1 MRSQIFL
8 QENIL
13 KKTINFFLILLILY
27 LGLSSNSIAN
37 EKWILDKNI
46 SSISFEVPILF
57 ATNVIGKFENIDG
70 FVELDLK
77 DKKNNK
83 AILSVDIESLKVNY
97 EKYMDL
103 ILGPVFF
110 DSTKYPFGVLD
121 TKKFAY
127 NNEEKLN
134 LDIELSIKGITKTID
149 TELTIINLTSDFGA
163 GKAYFSKV
171 VFLLGLLDSTTFKGF
186 ERAAII
192 PRMFGIRCSAIPF
205 AQLTTNGKFASTV

>member
-1 MRSQIFL
+1 M

-13 KKTINFFLILLILY
+13 KKTINLFLILLILC
-27 LGLSSNSIAN
+27 LGLSSKSIAN

-46 SSISFEVPILF
+46 SSISFEVPVLF

-83 AILSVDIESLKVNY
+83 AMLSVDIESLKVNY

-134 LDIELSIKGITKTID
+134 LDIELSIKGITKIID
-149 TELTIINLTSDFGA
+149 TELTIINLTSDLVQI
-163 GKAYFSKV
+163 K
-171 VFLLGLLDSTTFKGF
+171 GLLEFSRNDFNIGTGNWKNTTILKDN
-186 ERAAII
+186 II
-192 PRMFGIRCSAIPF
+192 IKSNLFLMRD
-205 AQLTTNGKFASTV
+205 

>member
-1 MRSQIFL
+1 M
-8 QENIL
+8 
-13 KKTINFFLILLILY
+13 KKTINFFLILLILCV
-27 LGLSSNSIAN
+27 GLSSKSSAN

-46 SSISFEVPILF
+46 SSISFEVPVLF

-83 AILSVDIESLKVNY
+83 AILSVDIESLKLNY

-149 TELTIINLTSDFGA
+149 TELTIINLTSDLVQI
-163 GKAYFSKV
+163 K
-171 VFLLGLLDSTTFKGF
+171 GLLEFSRNDFNIGTGNWKNT
-186 ERAAII
+186 AILKDKI
-192 PRMFGIRCSAIPF
+192 IINSNLF
-205 AQLTTNGKFASTV
+205 LTKEN

>member
-1 MRSQIFL
+1 M
-8 QENIL
+8 
-13 KKTINFFLILLILY
+13 KKTINFFLILLILCV
-27 LGLSSNSIAN
+27 GLSSKSSAN

-46 SSISFEVPILF
+46 SSISFEVPVLF

-149 TELTIINLTSDFGA
+149 TELIIINLTPDLVQI
-163 GKAYFSKV
+163 K
-171 VFLLGLLDSTTFKGF
+171 GLLEFSRNDFNIGTGNWKNT
-186 ERAAII
+186 AILKDKI
-192 PRMFGIRCSAIPF
+192 IINSNLFLMKE
-205 AQLTTNGKFASTV
+205 N

>member
-1 MRSQIFL
+1 M
-8 QENIL
+8 
-13 KKTINFFLILLILY
+13 KKTINFFLILLILCV
-27 LGLSSNSIAN
+27 GLSSKSIAN

-46 SSISFEVPILF
+46 SSISFEVPVLF

-97 EKYMDL
+97 KKYMDL

-149 TELTIINLTSDFGA
+149 TELTIINLTSDLVQI
-163 GKAYFSKV
+163 K
-171 VFLLGLLDSTTFKGF
+171 GLLEFSRNDFNIGTGNWKNT
-186 ERAAII
+186 AILKDKI
-192 PRMFGIRCSAIPF
+192 IINSNLFLIKE
-205 AQLTTNGKFASTV
+205 N

>member
-1 MRSQIFL
+1 M
-8 QENIL
+8 
-13 KKTINFFLILLILY
+13 KKTINFFLILLILCV
-27 LGLSSNSIAN
+27 GLSSKSIAN

-46 SSISFEVPILF
+46 SSISFEVPVLF

-97 EKYMDL
+97 KKYMDL

-149 TELTIINLTSDFGA
+149 TELTIINLTSDLVQI
-163 GKAYFSKV
+163 K
-171 VFLLGLLDSTTFKGF
+171 GLLEFSRNDFNIGTGNWKNT
-186 ERAAII
+186 AILKDKI
-192 PRMFGIRCSAIPF
+192 IINSNLFLMKE
-205 AQLTTNGKFASTV
+205 N

>member
-1 MRSQIFL
+1 M
-8 QENIL
+8 
-13 KKTINFFLILLILY
+13 KKTINLFLILLILC
-27 LGLSSNSIAN
+27 LGLSSKSIAN

-46 SSISFEVPILF
+46 SSISFEVPVLF

-97 EKYMDL
+97 KKYMDL

-149 TELTIINLTSDFGA
+149 TELTIINLTSDLVQI
-163 GKAYFSKV
+163 K
-171 VFLLGLLDSTTFKGF
+171 GLLEFSRNDFNIGTGNWKNT
-186 ERAAII
+186 AILKDKI
-192 PRMFGIRCSAIPF
+192 IINSNLFLIKE
-205 AQLTTNGKFASTV
+205 N

>member
-1 MRSQIFL
+1 M
-8 QENIL
+8 
-13 KKTINFFLILLILY
+13 KKTINFFLILLILC
-27 LGLSSNSIAN
+27 LGLSSKSSAN

-46 SSISFEVPILF
+46 SSISFEVPVLF

-97 EKYMDL
+97 KKYMDL

-149 TELTIINLTSDFGA
+149 TELTIINLTSDLVQI
-163 GKAYFSKV
+163 K
-171 VFLLGLLDSTTFKGF
+171 GLLEFSRNDFNIGTGNWKNT
-186 ERAAII
+186 AILKDKI
-192 PRMFGIRCSAIPF
+192 IINSNLFLMKE
-205 AQLTTNGKFASTV
+205 N

>member
-1 MRSQIFL
+1 M

-13 KKTINFFLILLILY
+13 KKTINFFLILLILC
-27 LGLSSNSIAN
+27 LGLSSKSSAN

-46 SSISFEVPILF
+46 SSISFEVPVLF
-57 ATNVIGKFENIDG
+57 ATNVVGKFENING

-83 AILSVDIESLKVNY
+83 AILSVDIESLKLNY

-149 TELTIINLTSDFGA
+149 TELIIINLTPDLVQI
-163 GKAYFSKV
+163 K
-171 VFLLGLLDSTTFKGF
+171 GLLEFSRNDFNIGTGNWKNT
-186 ERAAII
+186 AILKDKI
-192 PRMFGIRCSAIPF
+192 IINSNLFLMKE
-205 AQLTTNGKFASTV
+205 N

>member
-1 MRSQIFL
+1 M

-13 KKTINFFLILLILY
+13 KKTINFFLILLILCV
-27 LGLSSNSIAN
+27 GLSSKSIAN

-46 SSISFEVPILF
+46 SSISFEVPVLF
-57 ATNVIGKFENIDG
+57 ATNVVGKFENING
-70 FVELDLK
+70 FIELDLK

-97 EKYMDL
+97 KKYMDL

-149 TELTIINLTSDFGA
+149 TQLTIINLTSDLVQI
-163 GKAYFSKV
+163 K
-171 VFLLGLLDSTTFKGF
+171 GLLEFSRNDFNIGTGNWKNT
-186 ERAAII
+186 AILKDKI
-192 PRMFGIRCSAIPF
+192 IINSNLFLMKE
-205 AQLTTNGKFASTV
+205 N

>member
-1 MRSQIFL
+1 M

-27 LGLSSNSIAN
+27 LGLSSKSIAN

-46 SSISFEVPILF
+46 SSISFEVPVLF
-57 ATNVIGKFENIDG
+57 ATNVIGKFENIEG

-97 EKYMDL
+97 KKYMDL

-110 DSTKYPFGVLD
+110 DSTQYPLGVLD
-121 TKKFAY
+121 TNKFSY
-127 NNEEKLN
+127 NNEEKLSLN
-134 LDIELSIKGITKTID
+134 MELSIKGITKIID
-149 TELTIINLTSDFGA
+149 TELTIINLTSDLVQI
-163 GKAYFSKV
+163 K
-171 VFLLGLLDSTTFKGF
+171 GLLEFSRNDFNIGTGNWKNTTILKDN
-186 ERAAII
+186 II
-192 PRMFGIRCSAIPF
+192 IKSNLFLMRD
-205 AQLTTNGKFASTV
+205 

>member
-1 MRSQIFL
+1 M

-13 KKTINFFLILLILY
+13 KKTINFFLILLILCV
-27 LGLSSNSIAN
+27 GLSSKSSAN

-46 SSISFEVPILF
+46 SSISFEVPVLF

-97 EKYMDL
+97 KKYMDL

-149 TELTIINLTSDFGA
+149 TELIIINLTPDLVQI
-163 GKAYFSKV
+163 K
-171 VFLLGLLDSTTFKGF
+171 GLLEFSRNDFNIGTGNWKNT
-186 ERAAII
+186 AILKDKI
-192 PRMFGIRCSAIPF
+192 IINSNLFLMKE
-205 AQLTTNGKFASTV
+205 N

>member
-1 MRSQIFL
+1 M
-8 QENIL
+8 
-13 KKTINFFLILLILY
+13 KKTIKLFLILLILCV
-27 LGLSSNSIAN
+27 GLSSKSSAN

-46 SSISFEVPILF
+46 SSISFEVPVLF

-97 EKYMDL
+97 KKYMDL

-149 TELTIINLTSDFGA
+149 TELTIINLTSDLVQI
-163 GKAYFSKV
+163 K
-171 VFLLGLLDSTTFKGF
+171 GLLEFSRNDFNIGTGNWKNT
-186 ERAAII
+186 AILKDKI
-192 PRMFGIRCSAIPF
+192 IINSNLFLMKE
-205 AQLTTNGKFASTV
+205 N

>member
-1 MRSQIFL
+1 M

-13 KKTINFFLILLILY
+13 KKTINFFLILLILCV
-27 LGLSSNSIAN
+27 GLSSKSIAN

-46 SSISFEVPILF
+46 SSISFEVPVLF

-97 EKYMDL
+97 EKYLDL

-149 TELTIINLTSDFGA
+149 TELTIINLTSDLVQI
-163 GKAYFSKV
+163 K
-171 VFLLGLLDSTTFKGF
+171 GLLEFSRNDFNIGTGNWKNT
-186 ERAAII
+186 AILKDKI
-192 PRMFGIRCSAIPF
+192 IINSNLFLMKE
-205 AQLTTNGKFASTV
+205 N

>member
-1 MRSQIFL
+1 M

-13 KKTINFFLILLILY
+13 KKTINFFLILLILCV
-27 LGLSSNSIAN
+27 GLSSKSIAN

-46 SSISFEVPILF
+46 SSISFEVPVLF

-97 EKYMDL
+97 KKYMDL

-110 DSTKYPFGVLD
+110 DSTQYPLGVLD
-121 TKKFAY
+121 TNKFSY
-127 NNEEKLN
+127 NNEEELSLN
-134 LDIELSIKGITKTID
+134 IELSIKGITKKID
-149 TELTIINLTSDFGA
+149 TELTIINLTSDLVQI
-163 GKAYFSKV
+163 K
-171 VFLLGLLDSTTFKGF
+171 GLLEFSRNDFNIGTGNWKNTTILKDK
-186 ERAAII
+186 II
-192 PRMFGIRCSAIPF
+192 INSNLFLMRE
-205 AQLTTNGKFASTV
+205 N

>member
-1 MRSQIFL
+1 M
-8 QENIL
+8 
-13 KKTINFFLILLILY
+13 KKKIKLFLILLILC
-27 LGLSSNSIAN
+27 LGLSSKSIAN

-46 SSISFEVPILF
+46 SSISFEVPVLF
-57 ATNVIGKFENIDG
+57 ATNVIGKFDNIDG

-97 EKYMDL
+97 KKYTDL

-134 LDIELSIKGITKTID
+134 LDIELSIKGITKIID
-149 TELTIINLTSDFGA
+149 TELTIINLTSDLVQI
-163 GKAYFSKV
+163 K
-171 VFLLGLLDSTTFKGF
+171 GLLEFSRNDFNIGTGNWKNT
-186 ERAAII
+186 AILKDNI
-192 PRMFGIRCSAIPF
+192 IIKSNLFLIRE
-205 AQLTTNGKFASTV
+205 

>member
-1 MRSQIFL
+1 L

-13 KKTINFFLILLILY
+13 KKTINFFLILLILCV
-27 LGLSSNSIAN
+27 GLSSKSSAN

-46 SSISFEVPILF
+46 SSISFEVPVLF

-97 EKYMDL
+97 KKYMDL

-149 TELTIINLTSDFGA
+149 TELIIINLTPDLVQI
-163 GKAYFSKV
+163 K
-171 VFLLGLLDSTTFKGF
+171 GLLEFSRNDFNIGTGNWKNT
-186 ERAAII
+186 AILKDKI
-192 PRMFGIRCSAIPF
+192 IINSNLF
-205 AQLTTNGKFASTV
+205 LTKEN

>member
-1 MRSQIFL
+1 M
-8 QENIL
+8 
-13 KKTINFFLILLILY
+13 KKTINFFLILLILCV
-27 LGLSSNSIAN
+27 GLSSKSIAN

-46 SSISFEVPILF
+46 SSISFEVPVLF

-97 EKYMDL
+97 KKYMDL

-149 TELTIINLTSDFGA
+149 TELIIINLTSDLVQIKGRLE
-163 GKAYFSKV
+163 FSRNDFNIGTGNWKNTAILKDKIIINSNL
-171 VFLLGLLDSTTFKGF
+171 FLMK
-186 ERAAII
+186 E
-192 PRMFGIRCSAIPF
+192 
-205 AQLTTNGKFASTV
+205 N

>member
-1 MRSQIFL
+1 M
-8 QENIL
+8 
-13 KKTINFFLILLILY
+13 KKTINFFLILLILC
-27 LGLSSNSIAN
+27 LGLSSKSIAN

-46 SSISFEVPILF
+46 SSISFEVPVLF

-97 EKYMDL
+97 KKYMDL

-149 TELTIINLTSDFGA
+149 TELIIINLTPDLVQI
-163 GKAYFSKV
+163 K
-171 VFLLGLLDSTTFKGF
+171 GLLEFSRNDFNIGTGNWKNT
-186 ERAAII
+186 AILKDKI
-192 PRMFGIRCSAIPF
+192 IINSNLFLMKE
-205 AQLTTNGKFASTV
+205 N

>member
-1 MRSQIFL
+1 M

-13 KKTINFFLILLILY
+13 KKTIKLFLILLILCV
-27 LGLSSNSIAN
+27 GLSSKSSAN

-46 SSISFEVPILF
+46 SSISFEVPVLF

-110 DSTKYPFGVLD
+110 NSTKYPFGVLD

-149 TELTIINLTSDFGA
+149 TELIIINLTPDLVQI
-163 GKAYFSKV
+163 K
-171 VFLLGLLDSTTFKGF
+171 GLLEFSRNDFNIGTGNWKNT
-186 ERAAII
+186 AILKDKI
-192 PRMFGIRCSAIPF
+192 IINSNLF
-205 AQLTTNGKFASTV
+205 LTKEN

>member
-1 MRSQIFL
+1 L

-13 KKTINFFLILLILY
+13 KKTINFFLILLILCV
-27 LGLSSNSIAN
+27 GLSSKSSAN

-46 SSISFEVPILF
+46 SSISFEVPVLF
-57 ATNVIGKFENIDG
+57 ATNVVGKFENING
-70 FVELDLK
+70 FIELDLK

-83 AILSVDIESLKVNY
+83 AILSVDIESLKLNY

-127 NNEEKLN
+127 NNEEKLK

-149 TELTIINLTSDFGA
+149 TELIIINLTSDLVQIKGRLE
-163 GKAYFSKV
+163 FSRNDFNIGTGNWKNTAILKDKIIINSNL
-171 VFLLGLLDSTTFKGF
+171 FLMK
-186 ERAAII
+186 E
-192 PRMFGIRCSAIPF
+192 
-205 AQLTTNGKFASTV
+205 N

>member
-1 MRSQIFL
+1 M
-8 QENIL
+8 
-13 KKTINFFLILLILY
+13 KKTINFFLILLILCV
-27 LGLSSNSIAN
+27 GLSSKSIAN

-46 SSISFEVPILF
+46 SSISFEVPVLF

-149 TELTIINLTSDFGA
+149 TELIIINLTSDLVQI
-163 GKAYFSKV
+163 K
-171 VFLLGLLDSTTFKGF
+171 GLLEFSRNDFNIGTGNWKNT
-186 ERAAII
+186 AILKDKI
-192 PRMFGIRCSAIPF
+192 IINSNLFLMKE
-205 AQLTTNGKFASTV
+205 N

>member
-1 MRSQIFL
+1 M
-8 QENIL
+8 
-13 KKTINFFLILLILY
+13 KKKIKLFLILLILC
-27 LGLSSNSIAN
+27 LGLSSKSIAN

-46 SSISFEVPILF
+46 SSISFEVPVLF
-57 ATNVIGKFENIDG
+57 ATNVIGKFDNIDG

-83 AILSVDIESLKVNY
+83 AILSVDIGSLKVNY
-97 EKYMDL
+97 KKYMDL

-134 LDIELSIKGITKTID
+134 LDIELSIKGITKIID
-149 TELTIINLTSDFGA
+149 TELTIINLTSDLVQI
-163 GKAYFSKV
+163 K
-171 VFLLGLLDSTTFKGF
+171 GLLEISRNDFNIGTGNWKNT
-186 ERAAII
+186 AILKDNI
-192 PRMFGIRCSAIPF
+192 IIKSNLFLIRE
-205 AQLTTNGKFASTV
+205 

>member
-1 MRSQIFL
+1 M

-13 KKTINFFLILLILY
+13 KKTINFFLILLILCV
-27 LGLSSNSIAN
+27 GLSSKSIAN

-46 SSISFEVPILF
+46 SSISFEVPVLF

-149 TELTIINLTSDFGA
+149 TELIIINLTPDLVQI
-163 GKAYFSKV
+163 K
-171 VFLLGLLDSTTFKGF
+171 GLLEFSRNDFNIGTGNWKNT
-186 ERAAII
+186 AILKDKI
-192 PRMFGIRCSAIPF
+192 IINSNLFLMKE
-205 AQLTTNGKFASTV
+205 N

>member
-1 MRSQIFL
+1 M
-8 QENIL
+8 
-13 KKTINFFLILLILY
+13 KKTIKLCLIILILC
-27 LGLSSNSIAN
+27 LGLSSKSIAN

-46 SSISFEVPILF
+46 SSISFEVPVLF

-83 AILSVDIESLKVNY
+83 AILSVDIGSLKVNY
-97 EKYMDL
+97 KKYMDL

-134 LDIELSIKGITKTID
+134 LDIELSIKGITKIID
-149 TELTIINLTSDFGA
+149 TELTIINLTSDLVQI
-163 GKAYFSKV
+163 K
-171 VFLLGLLDSTTFKGF
+171 GLLVFSRNDFNIGTGNWKNT
-186 ERAAII
+186 AILKDNI
-192 PRMFGIRCSAIPF
+192 IIKSNLFLIRE
-205 AQLTTNGKFASTV
+205 

>member
-1 MRSQIFL
+1 L

-13 KKTINFFLILLILY
+13 KKTINLFLILLILC
-27 LGLSSNSIAN
+27 LGLSSKSIAN

-46 SSISFEVPILF
+46 SSISFEVPVLF

-97 EKYMDL
+97 KKYMDL

-149 TELTIINLTSDFGA
+149 TQLTIINLTSDLVQI
-163 GKAYFSKV
+163 K
-171 VFLLGLLDSTTFKGF
+171 GLLEFSRNDFNIGTGNWKNT
-186 ERAAII
+186 AILKDKI
-192 PRMFGIRCSAIPF
+192 IINSNLFLMKE
-205 AQLTTNGKFASTV
+205 N

>member
-1 MRSQIFL
+1 M
-8 QENIL
+8 
-13 KKTINFFLILLILY
+13 KKTINLFLILLILC
-27 LGLSSNSIAN
+27 LGLSSKSIAN

-46 SSISFEVPILF
+46 SSISFEVPVLF

-70 FVELDLK
+70 FVKLDLK

-149 TELTIINLTSDFGA
+149 TQLTIINLTSDLVQI
-163 GKAYFSKV
+163 K
-171 VFLLGLLDSTTFKGF
+171 GLLEFSRNDFNIGTGNWKNT
-186 ERAAII
+186 AILKDKI
-192 PRMFGIRCSAIPF
+192 IINSNLFLMKE
-205 AQLTTNGKFASTV
+205 N

>member
-1 MRSQIFL
+1 M
-8 QENIL
+8 
-13 KKTINFFLILLILY
+13 KKTINFFLILLILCV
-27 LGLSSNSIAN
+27 GLSSKSIAN

-46 SSISFEVPILF
+46 SSISFEVPVLF

-149 TELTIINLTSDFGA
+149 TELIIINLTPDLVQI
-163 GKAYFSKV
+163 K
-171 VFLLGLLDSTTFKGF
+171 GLLEFSRNDFNIGTGNWKNT
-186 ERAAII
+186 AILKDKI
-192 PRMFGIRCSAIPF
+192 IINSNLFLMKE
-205 AQLTTNGKFASTV
+205 N

>member
-1 MRSQIFL
+1 M

-13 KKTINFFLILLILY
+13 KKTINFFLILLILCV
-27 LGLSSNSIAN
+27 GLSSKSSAN

-46 SSISFEVPILF
+46 SSISFEVPVLF

-149 TELTIINLTSDFGA
+149 TELTIINLTSDLVQI
-163 GKAYFSKV
+163 K
-171 VFLLGLLDSTTFKGF
+171 GLLEFSRNDFNIGTGNWKNT
-186 ERAAII
+186 AILKDKI
-192 PRMFGIRCSAIPF
+192 IINSNLFLMKE
-205 AQLTTNGKFASTV
+205 N

>member
-1 MRSQIFL
+1 MRRQIFL

-13 KKTINFFLILLILY
+13 KKTINFFLILLILCV
-27 LGLSSNSIAN
+27 GLSSKSSAN

-46 SSISFEVPILF
+46 SSISFEVPVLF

-110 DSTKYPFGVLD
+110 NSTKYPFGVLD

-149 TELTIINLTSDFGA
+149 TELIIINLTPDLVQI
-163 GKAYFSKV
+163 K
-171 VFLLGLLDSTTFKGF
+171 GLLEFSRNDFNIGTGNWKNT
-186 ERAAII
+186 AILKDKI
-192 PRMFGIRCSAIPF
+192 IINSNLF
-205 AQLTTNGKFASTV
+205 LTKEN

>member
-1 MRSQIFL
+1 M

-13 KKTINFFLILLILY
+13 KKTINFFLILLILCV
-27 LGLSSNSIAN
+27 GLSSKSSAN

-46 SSISFEVPILF
+46 SSISFEVPVLF

-149 TELTIINLTSDFGA
+149 TELIIINLTPDLVQI
-163 GKAYFSKV
+163 K
-171 VFLLGLLDSTTFKGF
+171 GLLEFSRNDFNIGTGNWKNT
-186 ERAAII
+186 AILKDKI
-192 PRMFGIRCSAIPF
+192 IINSNLFLMKE
-205 AQLTTNGKFASTV
+205 N

>member
-1 MRSQIFL
+1 M
-8 QENIL
+8 
-13 KKTINFFLILLILY
+13 KKTINFFLILLILCV
-27 LGLSSNSIAN
+27 GLSSKSSAN

-46 SSISFEVPILF
+46 SSISFEVPVLF

-149 TELTIINLTSDFGA
+149 TELIIINLTPDLVQI
-163 GKAYFSKV
+163 K
-171 VFLLGLLDSTTFKGF
+171 GLLEFSRNDFNIATGNWKNT
-186 ERAAII
+186 AILKDKI
-192 PRMFGIRCSAIPF
+192 IINSNLFLMRE
-205 AQLTTNGKFASTV
+205 N

>member
-1 MRSQIFL
+1 M
-8 QENIL
+8 
-13 KKTINFFLILLILY
+13 KKTINFFLILLILC
-27 LGLSSNSIAN
+27 LGLSSKSIAN

-46 SSISFEVPILF
+46 SSISFEVPVLF

-149 TELTIINLTSDFGA
+149 TQLTIINLTSDLVQI
-163 GKAYFSKV
+163 K
-171 VFLLGLLDSTTFKGF
+171 GLLEFSRNDFNIGTGNWKNT
-186 ERAAII
+186 AILKDKI
-192 PRMFGIRCSAIPF
+192 IINSNLFLMKE
-205 AQLTTNGKFASTV
+205 N

>member
-1 MRSQIFL
+1 M

-13 KKTINFFLILLILY
+13 KKTINFFLILLILCV
-27 LGLSSNSIAN
+27 GLSSKSIAN

-46 SSISFEVPILF
+46 SSISFEVPIVF

-97 EKYMDL
+97 KKYMDL

-134 LDIELSIKGITKTID
+134 LDIELSIKGITKTIN
-149 TELTIINLTSDFGA
+149 TELIIINLTPDLVQI
-163 GKAYFSKV
+163 K
-171 VFLLGLLDSTTFKGF
+171 GLLEFSRNDFNIGTGNWKNT
-186 ERAAII
+186 AILKDKI
-192 PRMFGIRCSAIPF
+192 IINSNLFLMKE
-205 AQLTTNGKFASTV
+205 N

>member
-1 MRSQIFL
+1 M

-13 KKTINFFLILLILY
+13 KKTINFFLILLILCV
-27 LGLSSNSIAN
+27 GLSSKSSAN

-46 SSISFEVPILF
+46 SSISFEVPVLF
-57 ATNVIGKFENIDG
+57 ATNVIGKFENING

-121 TKKFAY
+121 TKRFAY
-127 NNEEKLN
+127 NNEEILN

-149 TELTIINLTSDFGA
+149 TELIIINLTSDLVQIKGRLE
-163 GKAYFSKV
+163 FSRNDFNIGTGNWKNTTILKDKIIINSNL
-171 VFLLGLLDSTTFKGF
+171 FLMK
-186 ERAAII
+186 E
-192 PRMFGIRCSAIPF
+192 
-205 AQLTTNGKFASTV
+205 N

>member
-1 MRSQIFL
+1 M

-13 KKTINFFLILLILY
+13 KKTINFFLILLILCV
-27 LGLSSNSIAN
+27 GLSSKSSAN

-46 SSISFEVPILF
+46 SSISFEVPVLF

-83 AILSVDIESLKVNY
+83 AILSVDIESLKLNY

-149 TELTIINLTSDFGA
+149 TQLTIINLTSDLVQI
-163 GKAYFSKV
+163 K
-171 VFLLGLLDSTTFKGF
+171 GLLEFSRNDFNIGTGNWKNT
-186 ERAAII
+186 AILKDKI
-192 PRMFGIRCSAIPF
+192 IINSNLFLMKE
-205 AQLTTNGKFASTV
+205 N

>member
-1 MRSQIFL
+1 M

-13 KKTINFFLILLILY
+13 KKTINLFLILLILC
-27 LGLSSNSIAN
+27 LGLSSKSIAN

-46 SSISFEVPILF
+46 SSISFEVPVLF

-149 TELTIINLTSDFGA
+149 TELIIINLTPDLVQI
-163 GKAYFSKV
+163 K
-171 VFLLGLLDSTTFKGF
+171 GLLEFSRNDFNIGTGNWKNT
-186 ERAAII
+186 AILKDKI
-192 PRMFGIRCSAIPF
+192 IINSNLFLMKE
-205 AQLTTNGKFASTV
+205 N